1 MRSGRRPHLN
11 TKFTR
16 VAPPPELLRTPVLLC
31 YARRPPTEG
40 GPGIAGSNDRR
51 GTAPPPNASGYAAGF
66 TIVLCIAAGMVL
78 GAAIGALV
86 GATVPLLL
94 AGAALGVVAGFYA
107 VWVRFFKTR

>member
-1 MRSGRRPHLN
+1 
-11 TKFTR
+11 
-16 VAPPPELLRTPVLLC
+16 
-31 YARRPPTEG
+31 
-40 GPGIAGSNDRR
+40 
-51 GTAPPPNASGYAAGF
+51 
-66 TIVLCIAAGMVL
+66 MVL